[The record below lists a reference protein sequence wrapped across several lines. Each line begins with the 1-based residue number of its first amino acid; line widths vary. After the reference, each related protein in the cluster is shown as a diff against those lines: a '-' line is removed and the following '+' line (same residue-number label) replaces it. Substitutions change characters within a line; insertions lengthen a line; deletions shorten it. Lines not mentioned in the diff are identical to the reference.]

1 MVHNNWNLLN
11 ISKTIFICSL
21 SVVLLFIGFKSNK
34 LHVAEQ
40 QWFDNFQVGI
50 DGLIIG
56 RMVKSHRD
64 GIFSS
69 GGLPGY
75 AMPVKPLKIEDAEL
89 PYFQYKIYMQGLKF
103 GNYQTYES
111 HIGGQGM
118 LFSFLNNLL
127 ENVAPEKRLNIFY
140 SLNSLLAALAITLVI
155 AWFYQEFGLV
165 AGLFVLV
172 SAVFSQWLLVF
183 GRLLWWSFWS
193 FYLPM
198 IVLMYYLKNN
208 MPASKSQYIKFAT
221 IVFVV
226 VLVKCLFAGYEYMT
240 TALIMMVVPFV
251 YFGVANRISVGG
263 YFKGAVAAIIGSLIA
278 ILLTFSILCFQ
289 ISTVEGSFLNGVNH
303 IIYSYEKRTY
313 ADPEDTPADY
323 AATVEASRIGL
334 VYNYM
339 NGTFFDV
346 NNYIKTSNSFLSNYL
361 FKIKY
366 LYLIFLFFVLS
377 VFLCL
382 YKGKYSPVS
391 GDRSSLALVLAT
403 WFSILAPLSWYI
415 VFKAHSYAHQH
426 LNCVVWQ
433 MPFTFF
439 GFAVSGLAVKNV
451 MAAMVLKESK
461 IENSL

>member
-1 MVHNNWNLLN
+1 MK
-11 ISKTIFICSL
+11 ISQTIFLCFL
-21 SVVLLFIGFKSNK
+21 SALLLFFGFKSNM
-34 LHVAEQ
+34 LHVCDQ
-40 QWFDNFQVGI
+40 QWFENFQVDI

-69 GGLPGY
+69 GGLAGWLL
-75 AMPVKPLKIEDAEL
+75 PVKPWEIAEAAL
-89 PYFQYKIYMQGLKF
+89 PDFQYKVYIQGLQF
-103 GNYQTYES
+103 GNYQIYKS

-118 LFSFLNNLL
+118 LFSILNNLL
-127 ENVAPEKRLNIFY
+127 ENVAPEKRLNIFH
-140 SLNSLLAALAITLVI
+140 SLNSLLAALAVTLVVI
-155 AWFYQEFGLV
+155 WFCREFGFV
-165 AGLFVLV
+165 VGLCVLV

-183 GRLLWWSFWS
+183 GRLLWWSFWA

-198 IVLMYYLKNN
+198 IVLMYYLKDN
-208 MPASKSQYIKFAT
+208 MPASKSQYIKFAI

-251 YFGVANRISVGG
+251 YFGVKNNISLGG
-263 YFKGAVAAIIGSLIA
+263 YIKGFSAAIGGSLVA
-278 ILLTFSILCFQ
+278 ILLTFTVLSFQ
-289 ISTVEGSFLNGVNH
+289 ISAVEGSFMNGVNH

-346 NNYIKTSNSFLSNYL
+346 NNYIKTSNLFLSNYL

-382 YKGKYSPVS
+382 YKGKYSSVS
-391 GDRSSLALVLAT
+391 GDRRSLALVLAT
-403 WFSILAPLSWYI
+403 WFSISAPLSWYI
-415 VFKAHSYAHQH
+415 VFKAHSFAHQH
-426 LNCVVWQ
+426 LNCVLWQ

-439 GFAVSGLAVKNV
+439 GFAIFGLVVQNLIAT
-451 MAAMVLKESK
+451 AIRKEPK
-461 IENSL
+461 TL